1 MSLISDIFSGL
12 SSGLFQPIASIF
24 NKKQD
29 ANIEQFKVNGQV
41 DIQLIQAHLALAQSQ
56 NEVRKT
62 TAVQVLILL
71 FGLPLAFYYGKILV
85 WDAALH
91 LGYTD
96 AVKGEVAVWNKMVV
110 TFLFGASALQAWRRS

>member
-1 MSLISDIFSGL
+1 MSLVSSIFEGL
-12 SSGLFQPIASIF
+12 SSGFLKPIADIF

-29 ANIEQFKVNGQV
+29 ANIERFRVDGQV
-41 DIQLIQAHLALAQSQ
+41 DMKLIEAHLALAQSQ
-56 NEVRKT
+56 NELRKSQ
-62 TAVQVLILL
+62 AVQFLILL

-96 AVKGEVAVWNKMVV
+96 AVKGDVAVWNKMVV
-110 TFLFGASALQAWRRS
+110 TFLFGASALQAWRK